1 MIYTL
6 TLNPAIDY
14 VVNVENYISG
24 AVNRTFGE
32 KLLAGGKGINVSTVL
47 KNLGAET
54 IAMGFL
60 AGFTGE
66 LIKKMLDSDGIPNDF
81 IFAENGCS
89 RINVKIKAG
98 EETEIN
104 GRGADI
110 SENDISELFRR
121 LDMIKNGDILVLA
134 GSVPKNIST
143 DIYCEIMGK
152 TAEKNILTVV
162 DATGDLLLKTLKY
175 RPFLIKPNNFEL
187 EEICGHSLKNDEE
200 TVIEMRNLQKLGA
213 KNVLV
218 SMAENGALL
227 LTENGEIFRSEAV
240 KGNVVNST
248 GAGDSMVAGFL
259 AGWTKKQDF
268 KYALEMGISA
278 GSASAFSENLASK
291 EEIEAVYEL
300 LLKKGAN

>member
-81 IFAENGCS
+81 IFAENGYS

-143 DIYCEIMGK
+143 DIYCEIMEK

>member
-110 SENDISELFRR
+110 SENDVSELFRR

-143 DIYCEIMGK
+143 DIYCEIMEK